1 MDIRGR
7 IVAAGLLVAAA
18 IHLIPLLGV
27 LGVTRLESLYG
38 IGITD
43 PSLEI
48 LMRHR
53 AVLFGLLGGFLAL
66 AAFRRALQGAALLLA
81 ATSLVAFLA
90 LAWSVGDYN
99 AAVSKVV
106 RVDLVALAA
115 VAIAGIA
122 HATRPRRRRWH

>member
-7 IVAAGLLVAAA
+7 IVAIGLLVAAA
-18 IHLIPLLGV
+18 IHLMPLLGV
-27 LGVTRLESLYG
+27 LGPARLESLYG
-38 IGITD
+38 LGITD
-43 PSLEI
+43 PNLEI

-53 AVLFGLLGGFLAL
+53 AVLFGLLGGFLVL

-81 ATSLVAFLA
+81 AASLIAFLV

-99 AAVSKVV
+99 AAVARVI

-122 HATRPRRRRWH
+122 HVTRPRRRRWH